1 MPSKEVNLEEIE
13 SMSNESEKAIQN
25 QETAEIREGNI

>member
-13 SMSNESEKAIQN
+13 SMSNEPEEAIQN
-25 QETAEIREGNI
+25 QETAAEGI